1 MDIAPEKSR
10 VAMTGIILAGGRSRR
25 MGENKAFAEIGG
37 VRLIDRTI
45 ALFRDLFNE
54 IILVTNEPS
63 DYLDLDAIIVTDII
77 PGKGALGGMYTGLF
91 FARNER
97 AFAAACDMPFLNRSF
112 ITWMMEN
119 SGNCDVLVPAPAD
132 GLQPLHA
139 VYSRRCLPAIK
150 KLIDDDRLQIRL
162 FYKRCRTVE
171 IPESVLRSFDPE
183 GTMFLNINSQDDL
196 EQARLRLT

>member
-1 MDIAPEKSR
+1 
-10 VAMTGIILAGGRSRR
+10 MTGIILAGGKSRR

-37 VRLIDRTI
+37 VRLVDRTI
-45 ALFRDLFNE
+45 ALFRDLFDE

-63 DYLDLDAIIVTDII
+63 DYLDLDVTIVTDII
-77 PGKGALGGMYTGLF
+77 PGKGALGGIYTGLF
-91 FARNER
+91 FARSDR
-97 AFAAACDMPFLNRSF
+97 VFAAACDMPFLNRSF
-112 ITWMMEN
+112 IMWMMET
-119 SGNCDVLVPAPAD
+119 SADCDVLVPAPAD

-150 KLIDDDRLQIRL
+150 KLIDDERLQIRL

-171 IPESVLRSFDPE
+171 ISESVLRSFDPE
-183 GTMFLNINSQDDL
+183 AIMFLNINSPDDL